1 MIYCKCSLL
10 PVYSEFGGKTNDN
23 EDCKKWLAEQNPELH
38 HKLYQPI
45 EADEEKKE
53 GEEVKKKEKKSV
65 KIMDPKDKKICVI
78 LLKRAGKK
86 IISNNLGLENYNV
99 KLADC
104 ASLLAK
110 KFACGAAAV

>member
-1 MIYCKCSLL
+1 
-10 PVYSEFGGKTNDN
+10 
-23 EDCKKWLAEQNPELH
+23 
-38 HKLYQPI
+38 
-45 EADEEKKE
+45 
-53 GEEVKKKEKKSV
+53 
-65 KIMDPKDKKICVI
+65 MDPKDKKICVI

-86 IISNNLGLENYNV
+86 IISNILGLENYNV

>member
-53 GEEVKKKEKKSV
+53 GEEVKKRKKSRSRLW
-65 KIMDPKDKKICVI
+65 I
-78 LLKRAGKK
+78 LKTKR
-86 IISNNLGLENYNV
+86 SVLS
-99 KLADC
+99 C
-104 ASLLAK
+104 
-110 KFACGAAAV
+110 